1 MDKYMDANVKKTS
14 RYGIQSNAPP
24 GSRTHS
30 RSLESLF
37 LELARKSSA
46 VPVWLSIAP
55 EISIIPGSG
64 LVPILPEFQPH
75 SLPVYRANGS
85 ETPASQQLVDIDFLV
100 GATEVVLHTFADSVS
115 FELCGTILGIRE
127 NNTIIATTDGN
138 LLDLNFSTAEASFS
152 ADCILSNKVGKLAV
166 IAGQQWKKTSP
177 SDRILDLTVVFLDL
191 NGNGEWEK
199 VGQGRIA
206 IQEYERELLAR
217 VKRRHVKVGNEIG
230 RA

>member
-64 LVPILPEFQPH
+64 LVPILPEFRPH
-75 SLPVYRANGS
+75 SLPVYRTDDADAA
-85 ETPASQQLVDIDFLV
+85 ASLQLIDIEFMV
-100 GATEVVLHTFADSVS
+100 GATDVVLHPFAGG
-115 FELCGTILGIRE
+115 FELCGTVMSVRE
-127 NNTIIATTDGN
+127 NNTIFATPVD
-138 LLDLNFSTAEASFS
+138 
-152 ADCILSNKVGKLAV
+152 
-166 IAGQQWKKTSP
+166 
-177 SDRILDLTVVFLDL
+177 
-191 NGNGEWEK
+191 
-199 VGQGRIA
+199 
-206 IQEYERELLAR
+206 
-217 VKRRHVKVGNEIG
+217 
-230 RA
+230 